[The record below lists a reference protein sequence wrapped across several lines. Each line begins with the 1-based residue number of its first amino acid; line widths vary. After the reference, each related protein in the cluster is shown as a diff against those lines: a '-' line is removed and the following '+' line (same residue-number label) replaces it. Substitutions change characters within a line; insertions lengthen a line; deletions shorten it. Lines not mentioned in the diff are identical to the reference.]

1 LSSRRVYL
9 DHGSSNPVDPRVLE
23 AMTPYFREHYGNPS
37 SSHSLGQETLEVLED
52 SREKVAVLIGAKPAE
67 IIFTSGATESI
78 NMAIKGAAYRNKSK
92 GDNIVYSAIEHMAVL
107 NTCKYLARQGF
118 RATSIP
124 VDRTGIID
132 TETLFKAVHDNTIIA
147 SVMYANG
154 EIGTIEPVH
163 EAADIVHEVGAY
175 LHVDAVAAAS
185 QIPIDVK
192 RDGMDFLTLS
202 SNDLYGP
209 KGIGALYIKEGTR
222 IEPFIHGGGQERG
235 LRSGTENIPG
245 IVGMAKAAEL
255 TKAEMETEANRLVL
269 MRDHLIDEVLA
280 GIKESHLNGH
290 STKRLPNNANI
301 RFSYVEGESLIL
313 SLDMEGIQVS
323 SASACTSKT
332 LEPSHVLMAIGLKH
346 EEAHGSLAFTFGK
359 ENTISDV
366 DYVFSVLPSIVK
378 RLRMISPLTPKEFLT

>member
-1 LSSRRVYL
+1 MSSRRVYL

-37 SSHSLGQETLEVLED
+37 SSHSLGQEALEVLED

-132 TETLFKAVHDNTIIA
+132 TETLFKAVHDKTIIA

-209 KGIGALYIKEGTR
+209 KGDWSAL
-222 IEPFIHGGGQERG
+222 H
-235 LRSGTENIPG
+235 
-245 IVGMAKAAEL
+245 
-255 TKAEMETEANRLVL
+255 
-269 MRDHLIDEVLA
+269 
-280 GIKESHLNGH
+280 
-290 STKRLPNNANI
+290 
-301 RFSYVEGESLIL
+301 
-313 SLDMEGIQVS
+313 
-323 SASACTSKT
+323 
-332 LEPSHVLMAIGLKH
+332 
-346 EEAHGSLAFTFGK
+346 
-359 ENTISDV
+359 
-366 DYVFSVLPSIVK
+366 
-378 RLRMISPLTPKEFLT
+378 